1 MQNYRK
7 LGFFLIPGKE
17 MNRELLDMKKYFKKF
32 NNKQNFLNHFPHL
45 TLFHGLYRRQE
56 DVIERLKKEKD
67 LITNIKDYKYKIQ
80 KQFIFEDDLENGF
93 STLVYLVN
101 NKNELQNFQENL
113 LNTFIP
119 EARSDFTKL
128 NNEYKNDFLEKNYP
142 FIGSKYIPHFTIT
155 NIEKLSNSE
164 KEQFLNKSVTIFEK
178 FKQLVV
184 GEIFDDEIKVLEKL
198 W

>member
-1 MQNYRK
+1 MGRNRRGDRTITVKKMTPYWTYVDMD
-7 LGFFLIPGKE
+7 GVIADFFGALAKEFGVQHWKDIP
-17 MNRELLDMKKYFKKF
+17 
-32 NNKQNFLNHFPHL
+32 
-45 TLFHGLYRRQE
+45 TQE

-119 EARSDFTKL
+119 EVRSDFTKL
-128 NNEYKNDFLEKNYP
+128 NNQYKNDFLEKNYP

-178 FKQLVV
+178 LKQLVV